1 MTLRGC
7 AGVLSILIGVAGCA
21 PRAPSIV
28 ARFAEEPLLVVKNSR
43 RPDSTLM
50 SLAHLWSGGAGPARC
65 GRTPPPNEPMS
76 FPGGRYCEVLTP
88 TRGRIGFRI
97 DQAGRIRLLTW
108 DRVTD
113 SRAHAKSVGDSL
125 DVALR
130 GRSSRTRLCRPDSPH
145 RQDLPGMLW
154 ESGELVVHLSWT
166 TPGDERPK
174 LLAMAV
180 DDPKEFPFFLCKP
193 FDQAR
198 SDVSRGFAEGDRVA
212 GGGRPHS
219 YGSW

>member
-7 AGVLSILIGVAGCA
+7 AGVLSILIGVGGCA
-21 PRAPSIV
+21 RQTPSIV
-28 ARFAEEPLLVVKNSR
+28 ARFAEEPLQVEKNSR

-50 SLAHLWSGGAGPARC
+50 SLAHLWSGGASPARC
-65 GRTPPPNEPMS
+65 GRTPPPREPLS
-76 FPGGRYCEVLTP
+76 FPGGRYCEVLSP

-97 DQAGRIRLLTW
+97 DQTGRIRLLTW
-108 DRVTD
+108 DRITD
-113 SRAHAKSVGDSL
+113 SRAHARSVGDSL
-125 DVALR
+125 DVVLR
-130 GRSSRTRLCRPDSPH
+130 DRSSRTRLCRPDSPH

-198 SDVSRGFAEGDRVA
+198 SDVSRKLRKVTE
-212 GGGRPHS
+212 
-219 YGSW
+219 